1 MCDMDFNAFQGLIED
16 LARLNGLTE
25 AEAGDIA
32 VKIGDTPEL
41 DAQGRAVVDG
51 RTYLLPAEDGEG

>member
-25 AEAGDIA
+25 DEAGEIA
-32 VKIGDTPEL
+32 VKIGDTPEI

-51 RTYLLPAEDGEG
+51 RAYIIPFSDDE